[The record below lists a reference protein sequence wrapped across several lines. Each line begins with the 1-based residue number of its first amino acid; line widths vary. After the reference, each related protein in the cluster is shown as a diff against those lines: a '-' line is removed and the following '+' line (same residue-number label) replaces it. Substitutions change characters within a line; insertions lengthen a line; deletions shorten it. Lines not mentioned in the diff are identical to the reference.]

1 MWRFAL
7 NIYHAPAHVVSAA
20 FPRIRVSGP
29 NNQPWLYLDE
39 NAFLALL
46 NELLERFYEHSGSY
60 KLPTLAP
67 IISENLKT
75 ITATGST
82 SFSADSNIFAVCCE
96 TDIHLLSFPTAAHTV
111 HHCRLNAHTNHML
124 NEGDVL
130 EIFFNVLENMT
141 CRLLPSPL
149 RTVTPQ
155 CMLRCTGHTQVY
167 TSAALQWGERLKH
180 WRTAGMLSGFSCKV
194 YAWILTCL
202 ICECAVD
209 VQYCP
214 ITQCPNQVEVV
225 ERQRLKLAVYST
237 ASMSV
242 MSTTINNSITS
253 HQKKKVYSVCS
264 GWLYTNCDKIIMKI
278 TFRGT
283 ITMYFT
289 STFYSTLYS

>member
-7 NIYHAPAHVVSAA
+7 NIYHAPAHVVSVA

-124 NEGDVL
+124 NEDDVL
-130 EIFFNVLENMT
+130 EIFSMCWRIWLVVFCLHLCVLLHLSV
-141 CRLLPSPL
+141 CCVVLA
-149 RTVTPQ
+149 TP
-155 CMLRCTGHTQVY
+155 RCTL
-167 TSAALQWGERLKH
+167 LQL
-180 WRTAGMLSGFSCKV
+180 
-194 YAWILTCL
+194 
-202 ICECAVD
+202 
-209 VQYCP
+209 
-214 ITQCPNQVEVV
+214 
-225 ERQRLKLAVYST
+225 
-237 ASMSV
+237 
-242 MSTTINNSITS
+242 
-253 HQKKKVYSVCS
+253 CS
-264 GWLYTNCDKIIMKI
+264 GVRD
-278 TFRGT
+278 
-283 ITMYFT
+283 
-289 STFYSTLYS
+289 

>member
-1 MWRFAL
+1 
-7 NIYHAPAHVVSAA
+7 
-20 FPRIRVSGP
+20 
-29 NNQPWLYLDE
+29 
-39 NAFLALL
+39 
-46 NELLERFYEHSGSY
+46 
-60 KLPTLAP
+60 
-67 IISENLKT
+67 
-75 ITATGST
+75 
-82 SFSADSNIFAVCCE
+82 
-96 TDIHLLSFPTAAHTV
+96 
-111 HHCRLNAHTNHML
+111 
-124 NEGDVL
+124 
-130 EIFFNVLENMT
+130 MT

-264 GWLYTNCDKIIMKI
+264 GWLYSNCDKIIMKI

-283 ITMYFT
+283 NTMYFT